1 MPRARSCAASAVAG
15 LRNRAVRRP
24 GLTVVLLAAVPRL
37 LVALAGIANRPAIV
51 SVDSLEYLALADQP
65 DSYFGSGEELW
76 RLALRRPP
84 GYPLLLAGPRAL
96 DGGVILSGLLQAL
109 LSVAVVWLTWILGR
123 ELLGRRVG
131 FVAAVWVAVDP
142 ATIVHMGRLLTEA
155 PYTVLLL
162 SASIFALRALRS
174 GSVGAAGLAGLCLA
188 GATFVRPVL
197 LYLPL
202 LLLVVGLMATIAGR
216 PVAKSVRPALA
227 VLVAFVI
234 PVGAWIGYVRSE
246 TGVALFST
254 IEGVNMLEYRAAG
267 ARASD
272 EGSTPAIARD
282 ELLVELEAGLDSNAN
297 PAEVSRAA
305 RALGIRTILDHPVG
319 FTEVAARGAGRM
331 LLGPARQPSIEV
343 TRDLPQASIASG
355 VLTGAAIVSSVL
367 MLLGAA
373 WGIILLFRRRAGTVL
388 VVTTLPIAYHL
399 VVASGADSD
408 SRFRTP
414 LVPYLAILAA
424 CAAVHAAARWRRRHR
439 DQGPAGVDV
448 GSVRP

>member
-1 MPRARSCAASAVAG
+1 M
-15 LRNRAVRRP
+15 
-24 GLTVVLLAAVPRL
+24 
-37 LVALAGIANRPAIV
+37 
-51 SVDSLEYLALADQP
+51 
-65 DSYFGSGEELW
+65 
-76 RLALRRPP
+76 
-84 GYPLLLAGPRAL
+84 
-96 DGGVILSGLLQAL
+96 ILSALLQAL
-109 LSVAVVWLTWILGR
+109 LSVGVVWLTWVLGR
-123 ELLGRRVG
+123 QLLGQRVA

-142 ATIVHMGRLLTEA
+142 ATIVQMGRLLTEA

-174 GSVGAAGLAGLCLA
+174 GSVGAGVLAGLCLA

-197 LYLPL
+197 LYFPL
-202 LLLVVGLMATIAGR
+202 LLIVVGLLAAIAGR
-216 PVAKSVRPALA
+216 PGAPQVRPGLAL
-227 VLVAFVI
+227 LVAFAI

-272 EGSTPAIARD
+272 EGSTREIERD
-282 ELLVELEAGLDSNAN
+282 ELLVELEAELDPTAN

-305 RALGIRTILDHPVG
+305 RALGVRTILDHPIG
-319 FTEVAARGAGRM
+319 FTQAAARGAGRM

-343 TRDLPQASIASG
+343 TRDAPQSSIASG
-355 VLTGAAIVSSVL
+355 VLMGAGIVSSVL

-373 WGIILLFRRRAGTVL
+373 WGTVHLVRRRAGTVL
-388 VVTTLPIAYHL
+388 VVTTVPIAYHL
-399 VVASGADSD
+399 LVASGADSD

-414 LVPYLAILAA
+414 LVPFLAILAGA
-424 CAAVHAAARWRRRHR
+424 LQCIGLPAATTPRSS
-439 DQGPAGVDV
+439 PAGVEV